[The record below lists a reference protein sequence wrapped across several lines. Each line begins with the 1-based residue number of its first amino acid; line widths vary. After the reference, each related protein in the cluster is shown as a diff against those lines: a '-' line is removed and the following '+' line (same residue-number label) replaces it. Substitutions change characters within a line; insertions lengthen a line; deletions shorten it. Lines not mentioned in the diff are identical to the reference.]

1 MHVGGNCFNCNMKET
16 SLRLYEKERVM

>member
-1 MHVGGNCFNCNMKET
+1 MKET